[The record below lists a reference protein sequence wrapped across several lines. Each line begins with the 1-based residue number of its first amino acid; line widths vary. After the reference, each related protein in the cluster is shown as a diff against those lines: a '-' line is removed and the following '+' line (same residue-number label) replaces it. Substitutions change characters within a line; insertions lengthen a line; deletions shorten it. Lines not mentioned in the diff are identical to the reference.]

1 MSQQTLVRA
10 TGNSFTVPV
19 VVDVFQRCMDAIS
32 CSPILGVEMWKKLRK
47 RADEMAAL
55 LAKRRRINELREG
68 IALLDAELWLEERQF
83 RLLTA
88 RDALNAHLRVGN

>member
-1 MSQQTLVRA
+1 
-10 TGNSFTVPV
+10 
-19 VVDVFQRCMDAIS
+19 
-32 CSPILGVEMWKKLRK
+32 MWKKLRK

-68 IALLDAELWLEERQF
+68 IALLDAELRLEERQF

-88 RDALNAHLRVGN
+88 RETMSTVRVGN